1 MKYNNYNMRS
11 DYFAD
16 LPMGFGAAL
25 LGNSAA
31 MKTFTGLDA
40 RRQREILE
48 ASREI
53 ESKAEMKA
61 FVANLASFG

>member
-1 MKYNNYNMRS
+1 MKYNNRT

-31 MKTFTGLDA
+31 MNYFTGLDA

-48 ASREI
+48 ASRQI
-53 ESKAEMKA
+53 ESKGEMKA
-61 FVANLASFG
+61 FVANLASFT